1 MTTYESYIQ
10 PDRLAP
16 VVPLG
21 SPDDVNEKFFIRTHQ
36 AFELWFAQ
44 ILDELESA
52 RAKLAAYVQ
61 ENDVPDI
68 THHVRRAAAV
78 FDLVRAHLPVLESL
92 LTTNFL
98 DFRRY
103 LFGSGGVQSYRFR
116 EIEWLLGF
124 RDPDLLAY
132 LQERLRFE
140 SDAASGEAQPQ
151 SRAYQ
156 MYVSMRD
163 YQARQDQWR
172 KAPVAE
178 LAATHRA
185 LAERERDIAANG
197 TLRQHV
203 LEWLRR
209 TPYPAPP
216 GVASGLHS
224 ERRHSDEFTRRF
236 RERLESVYDE
246 DLQILKDKQMIDQ
259 AGAHEAKQAAIARLH
274 WFFESPERRA
284 IIFILQFDEQPLL
297 AWPAELLE
305 AVLELDEA
313 LLTWR
318 DRHIAMVERVLGGGR
333 FSTMGGRASGL
344 PYLQSTL
351 YKRAFPEIW
360 DARTFLL
367 GAKEGTDIYRSS
379 ATDWGE
385 WRDYRLAHELRDQ
398 T

>member
-21 SPDDVNEKFFIRTHQ
+21 DPADVNEKFFIRTHQ

-68 THHVRRAAAV
+68 THHIRRAAAL

-132 LQERLRFE
+132 VEERLRFE
-140 SDAASGEAQPQ
+140 SDAASGQSQPQ

-156 MYVSMRD
+156 MYVSVRD

-172 KAPVAE
+172 AAPLDDLE
-178 LAATHRA
+178 ATHRA
-185 LAERERDIAANG
+185 LAERERDLELNG

-209 TPYPAPP
+209 TPYPGPA
-216 GVASGLHS
+216 ASAMS
-224 ERRHSDEFTRRF
+224 QSDEFTRRF
-236 RERLESVYDE
+236 RERLESVYDD
-246 DLQILKDKQMIDQ
+246 DLQLLLDKGMIDQ
-259 AGAHEAKQAAIARLH
+259 AGAEQAKQSALERLR
-274 WFFESPERRA
+274 WFFERPERRA
-284 IIFILQFDEQPLL
+284 IVFILQFDEQPLL

-305 AVLELDEA
+305 VVLELDEA
-313 LLTWR
+313 FLTWR

-367 GAKEGTDIYRSS
+367 GAKEGANIYQSTAS
-379 ATDWGE
+379 DWGE
-385 WRDYRLAHELRDQ
+385 WRNYRLAHELRSRP
-398 T
+398 

>member
-1 MTTYESYIQ
+1 MTTYESYIR

-21 SPDDVNEKFFIRTHQ
+21 DPDDVDEKFFIRTHQ

-52 RAKLAAYVQ
+52 RAKLAAYVH

-68 THHVRRAAAV
+68 THHIRRAAAL

-132 LQERLRFE
+132 VQERLRFE
-140 SDAASGEAQPQ
+140 TDATSAQAQPQ

-156 MYVSMRD
+156 MYVSVRD

-172 KAPVAE
+172 KAPLDDLHATHIA
-178 LAATHRA
+178 LAA
-185 LAERERDIAANG
+185 RELDIDENG

-209 TPYPAPP
+209 TPYPGLP
-216 GVASGLHS
+216 ASGTS
-224 ERRHSDEFTRRF
+224 PGDEFTRRF
-236 RERLESVYDE
+236 RERLESVYDD
-246 DLQILKDKQMIDQ
+246 DLQLLLDKGMIDRV
-259 AGAHEAKQAAIARLH
+259 GAEAAKQAALERLA
-274 WFFESPERRA
+274 WFFERPERRA
-284 IIFILQFDEQPLL
+284 IVFILQFDEQPLL

-305 AVLELDEA
+305 VVLELDEA
-313 LLTWR
+313 FLTWR

-367 GAKEGTDIYRSS
+367 GAREGADIYQSTAS
-379 ATDWGE
+379 DWGE
-385 WRDYRLAHELRDQ
+385 WRNYRLAHELRGRP
-398 T
+398 

>member
-1 MTTYESYIQ
+1 MTTYESYIH

-21 SPDDVNEKFFIRTHQ
+21 NPDDVDEKFFIRTHQ

-61 ENDVPDI
+61 ENDVPNI
-68 THHVRRAAAV
+68 THHIRRAAAL
-78 FDLVRAHLPVLESL
+78 FDLVRAHLPVLETL

-124 RDPDLLAY
+124 RDPDLLTY
-132 LQERLRFE
+132 VHERLRFE
-140 SDAASGEAQPQ
+140 SDAARGKSQHQ

-156 MYVSMRD
+156 MYVSVRD

-172 KAPVAE
+172 GAPLTDLV
-178 LAATHRA
+178 ATHRA
-185 LAERERDIAANG
+185 LGDRERDVKANG

-216 GVASGLHS
+216 GSESQSGNGRDDH
-224 ERRHSDEFTRRF
+224 EFTRRF
-236 RERLESVYDE
+236 RNRLESVYDE
-246 DLQILKDKQMIDQ
+246 DLQLLLERGMIDQ
-259 AGAHEAKQAAIARLH
+259 EGADQAKKSALARLR
-274 WFFESPERRA
+274 WFFNSPERRA
-284 IIFILQFDEQPLL
+284 VIFILQFDEQPLL

-305 AVLELDEA
+305 VVLELDEA

-344 PYLQSTL
+344 PYLQGTL

-367 GAKEGTDIYRSS
+367 GAKEGTDIYRGTAS
-379 ATDWGE
+379 DWGE
-385 WRDYRLAHELRDQ
+385 WRDYRLAHELRARP
-398 T
+398 